1 MDEERRTSV
10 NLKNCIALLKTVPS
24 SLTQAS
30 YRTGDEIHTFMEA
43 YPFVRKGEIKGQIW
57 FPAYENRNVMIG
69 LQAGLRGKAQI
80 GKGMWPKPDMLLDMY
95 KTKTEHPEAGASC
108 AWVPSPTGAV
118 IHAIHYHQIN
128 VANRQKEL
136 LATEALPLDDLLT
149 PPLAKDTN
157 WTEEESSKSLKI
169 TVKVF

>member
-1 MDEERRTSV
+1 MV
-10 NLKNCIALLKTVPS
+10 
-24 SLTQAS
+24 
-30 YRTGDEIHTFMEA
+30 
-43 YPFVRKGEIKGQIW
+43 
-57 FPAYENRNVMIG
+57 G
-69 LQAGLRGKAQI
+69 LQTGLRGKAQI

-128 VANRQKEL
+128 VANRQQEL

-149 PPLAKDTN
+149 PPLATDTN
-157 WTEEESSKSLKI
+157 WSEEEKLKNWKI
-169 TVKVF
+169 TAKVSWVMSFVGLIWV